1 MNEALGQ
8 KSKLAGPLSRRFG
21 FLSASL
27 GQDLSTIS
35 KCRVTCAYK
44 TLQLVVYTAICVSS
58 VDLMQPN
65 SVGAQVTP
73 DGSIP
78 SIVMP
83 QGNTLLIEGGSE
95 AGSNLFHSFAE
106 FSVPADMEAF
116 FNNAASV
123 ENIITRVTG
132 DNISNIEGLIRAN
145 GAANLF
151 LLNPNGI
158 FFGDS
163 ARLALGGSFFGSTA
177 QSLQFGD
184 GLEFTTNVGTSG
196 EPPLL
201 SINVPIGLQFGSNP
215 GSIEVRGTFQDA
227 FELPRRTNNQSD
239 LALVSTIFTNPLSR
253 PANLTVAPGRT
264 LALAGGEIAVN
275 GAQLS
280 APGGRISLGSVGADS
295 SIGIAPTGDLTYDRV
310 SAFGDIHLDRSA
322 TLNASGDGGG
332 RLHLRGRRISL
343 TDDAV
348 AIAYNLGDRTN
359 SFSRIDIVAEELT
372 LQEEAILSSLALSNP
387 ASADTNIPFSIG
399 FGASA
404 DATIQVGTLTLDDSS
419 FVITGSLGMGNAG
432 SIAISADDIS
442 IINGSSISTSSLGAG
457 GPINIQT
464 RRLTLGDTGQ
474 IATVTAGSGSGG
486 TLNIQASESIVL
498 NPGPPLVS
506 GNQAGALLANGLFS
520 LTLAAAAGNA
530 GNIFITTDRLSM
542 SGAIISSATQGEGEA
557 GTITIQA
564 NSLEAIGSLAEGVE
578 MTAISSDGSASGSAG
593 SVALTVDEVTV
604 GNGAQLLVSNSGSG
618 DAGSLSVV
626 ADNLKLEDGGEIAA
640 STVSGTGGS
649 VALTANTLTL
659 RRGARIAT
667 DAGSTDG
674 GNITIN
680 TDVLAALGNSD
691 ITANAETGFGGRV
704 SVTARGIFGI
714 EFRQQLTPE
723 SDITATSNLG
733 AEFSGEVEI
742 NTPDTDPTSGLLE
755 LAASPSDPNKKVLS
769 SCAADEGN
777 EFYII
782 GRGGIPDNP
791 LDTLRRPPIWRDMRA
806 VTPNGIP
813 IESQSQ
819 KPKSQ
824 PHIVEATGWVVS
836 SDGSVELVA
845 RPASSSAGNPWHR
858 PADCGDLHSGL
869 QVF

>member
-8 KSKLAGPLSRRFG
+8 KRKLAGPLSRLFG

-27 GQDLSTIS
+27 GRDLSAKS
-35 KCRVTCAYK
+35 KCSATRVYK
-44 TLQLVVYTAICVSS
+44 TLRLVGYTAICVIS
-58 VDLMQPN
+58 VDLMQQN
-65 SVGAQVTP
+65 SVRAQVTP

-83 QGNTLLIEGGSE
+83 QGNTILIEGGSE

-106 FSVPADMEAF
+106 FSVPANMEAF
-116 FNNAASV
+116 FNNGANV

-163 ARLALGGSFFGSTA
+163 ARLALGGSLLASTA
-177 QSLQFGD
+177 ESLQFGD
-184 GLEFTTNVGTSG
+184 GLEFSANAGTSG
-196 EPPLL
+196 EPLL
-201 SINVPIGLQFGSNP
+201 SVNVPIGLQFGSNP
-215 GSIEVRGTFQDA
+215 GSIEIRGTFEDT
-227 FELPRRTNNQSD
+227 FEIPRILSAGNNDPSFISITNS
-239 LALVSTIFTNPLSR
+239 LSR

-264 LALAGGEIAVN
+264 LALAGGEITVE
-275 GAQLS
+275 GAQIS
-280 APGGRISLGSVGADS
+280 APGGRITLGSVGPDS
-295 SIGIAPTGDLTYDRV
+295 SVGIAPAGDLTYDGV
-310 SAFGDIHLDRSA
+310 STFGDINLDSSA

-332 RLHLRGRRISL
+332 RLQLRGRHISL

-348 AIAYNLGDRTN
+348 AIANNLGDRTN
-359 SFSRIDIVAEELT
+359 SFTGIDIVAEELT
-372 LQEEAILSSLALSNP
+372 LQEEAILSSLALGNFANGPSQ
-387 ASADTNIPFSIG
+387 DGSIS
-399 FGASA
+399 FGSGSSG
-404 DATIQVGTLTLDDSS
+404 DATIQVGTLTLDDRS
-419 FVITGSLGMGNAG
+419 VVATVSLGTGNAG
-432 SIAISADDIS
+432 GIAISATDAIS
-442 IINGSSISTSSLGAG
+442 ITNGSSISTSSAGTG
-457 GPINIQT
+457 GPIDIET

-474 IATVTAGSGSGG
+474 IATATVGFGPGG
-486 TLNIQASESIVL
+486 NLNIRASESIVL
-498 NPGPPLVS
+498 NPGPPVVS
-506 GNQAGALLANGLFS
+506 ANQAGALLLNGLFS
-520 LTLAAAAGNA
+520 STFGAGNA
-530 GNIFITTDRLSM
+530 GNIVIATDRLSI
-542 SGAIISSATQGEGEA
+542 SGAVISSATEGEGEA
-557 GTITIQA
+557 GTITIRA
-564 NSLEAIGSLAEGVE
+564 NSLEAIGSSAQGVE
-578 MTAISSDGSASGSAG
+578 MTAITSDGSASGSAG
-593 SVALTVDEVTV
+593 SVALTIDEVTV
-604 GNGAQLLVSNSGSG
+604 GNGARLLVSNSGSG
-618 DAGSLSVV
+618 DAGSLSVT
-626 ADNLKLEDGGEIAA
+626 ANNLNLEDGGEIAA

-649 VALTANTLTL
+649 LVLTANTLTL

-704 SVTARGIFGI
+704 SVTATGIFGI
-714 EFRQQLTPE
+714 DFRQQLTPE

-755 LAASPSDPNKKVLS
+755 LAASPSDPNQKVLS
-769 SCAADEGN
+769 GCAADEGN

-813 IESQSQ
+813 IESQSH
-819 KPKSQ
+819 KPKPQ
-824 PHIVEATGWVVS
+824 PQIVEATGWVVS

-845 RPASSSAGNPWHR
+845 RPASSSAGNLWHR
-858 PADCGDLHSGL
+858 LADCGDLHSG
-869 QVF
+869 VGHIR

>member
-8 KSKLAGPLSRRFG
+8 KGKLAGPLSRRLG
-21 FLSASL
+21 FLLILL
-27 GQDLSTIS
+27 GLMRPD
-35 KCRVTCAYK
+35 
-44 TLQLVVYTAICVSS
+44 S
-58 VDLMQPN
+58 VR
-65 SVGAQVTP
+65 AQVSP
-73 DGSIP
+73 DGTLP
-78 SIVMP
+78 NNSIVTP
-83 QGNTLLIEGGSE
+83 QGNTILIEGGSQ

-106 FSVPADMEAF
+106 FSVPTGMEAF
-116 FNNAASV
+116 FDNAAIV

-132 DNISNIEGLIRAN
+132 GNISNIDGVIRAN
-145 GAANLF
+145 GAASLF

-158 FFGDS
+158 FFGDN
-163 ARLALGGSFFGSTA
+163 ARLAMGGSFFGSTA
-177 QSLQFGD
+177 ESLQFGD
-184 GLEFTTNVGTSG
+184 GLEFTANVGTT
-196 EPPLL
+196 EQPPLL

-215 GSIEVRGTFQDA
+215 GSIEVRGTFEDT
-227 FELPRRTNNQSD
+227 FELPRRANNESE
-239 LALVSTIFTNPLSR
+239 LALVFTSIINPLSR
-253 PANLTVAPGRT
+253 PANLTVAPERSLV
-264 LALAGGEIAVN
+264 LAAGEIAVE

-280 APGGRISLGSVGADS
+280 APGGRISLGSVGSQS
-295 SIGIAPTGDLTYDRV
+295 SIGIAPTGDLSYDRV
-310 SAFGDIHLDRSA
+310 SAFGDINLDRSA

-332 RLHLRGRRISL
+332 RLQLRGRRISL
-343 TDDAV
+343 TDDSV
-348 AIAYNLGDRTN
+348 GIAYNLGDRTN
-359 SFSRIDIVAEELT
+359 SFTGIEVVAEELT
-372 LQEEAILSSLALSNP
+372 LQKEAILSSLALGNLANGPSQDGTI
-387 ASADTNIPFSIG
+387 SFSS
-399 FGASA
+399 GASG
-404 DATIQVGTLTLDDSS
+404 DASIQVGTLTLKDSS
-419 FVITGSLGMGNAG
+419 FIFTGSLGLGDSG
-432 SIAISADDIS
+432 GITISAADTIS
-442 IINGSSISTSSLGAG
+442 ITNGSSISTSSLGAG
-457 GPINIQT
+457 GPIDIQT

-474 IATVTAGSGSGG
+474 VATLVDGSGPGG
-486 TLNIQASESIVL
+486 NLNIRASESVVL
-498 NPGPPLVS
+498 NPGPPLAS
-506 GNQAGALLANGLFS
+506 ENQAGAVLTNGLISTAFG
-520 LTLAAAAGNA
+520 AGNA
-530 GNIFITTDRLSM
+530 GNIVIATERLSI
-542 SGAIISSATQGEGEA
+542 SGAVISSATDAEGEA

-564 NSLEAIGSLAEGVE
+564 NSLEAIGSSAQGVE
-578 MTAISSDGSASGSAG
+578 MTAITSDGSASGSAG
-593 SVALTVDEVTV
+593 SVALTVDDVTV
-604 GNGAQLLVSNSGSG
+604 SNGAQLLVSNSGSG

-626 ADNLKLEDGGEIAA
+626 ADNLNLEDGGEIAA

-659 RRGARIAT
+659 RREARIAT

-704 SVTARGIFGI
+704 SLTARGIFGI
-714 EFRQQLTPE
+714 QFRQQLTPE

-769 SCAADEGN
+769 GCAADEGN

-813 IESQSQ
+813 TESQSH
-819 KPKSQ
+819 KPKPQ
-824 PHIVEATGWVVS
+824 PQIVEATGWVVS

-869 QVF
+869 QGL